1 MTRVWRLWGFLLA
14 TAAAIQAVEV
24 EQHRPH
30 DFTFTAQVEGNP
42 FAVDVRAEFNGPDGR
57 QLAIP
62 GFYDGNGQW
71 KVRFSAPAPGEWTM
85 RTLSPVA
92 ALHGKTES
100 IQARPNTHRNTHGV
114 LRVDPLHPYHFQFED
129 GSRFFLMGY
138 EADWLWGADMLDP
151 QRKLMRRL
159 IDQIAAR
166 GFNYVIVNVYAH
178 DTRWCPGKVNEW
190 DYGPAPVYPW
200 EGTNDKPDHERL
212 NPRFFQIYD
221 GMMEALREKGIVA
234 HIMFK
239 VYNKQV
245 NWPAA
250 GSAAEARFFRYVTAR
265 YQAYPNIVWDFAK
278 ESFYEKN
285 NQLQRNLME
294 LVRST
299 DAYRHMM
306 GVHDDDIYEWD
317 PKLGATLDLR
327 IDQQHV
333 DWEQMIA
340 FDRAQRRRPVVNVE
354 YSYELGVEP
363 LPTHNN
369 VNQVDWKLNLVRA
382 YRILFAGG
390 YIAYYYNN
398 TAWDIVK
405 PDPEPPGMARFQILK
420 QLFESVPYW
429 RMNPAPALAVGG
441 KCLSDDATTMMCLA
455 EGEQARAKDRHLTLN
470 LMGFSGALGAE
481 WVNTWTGERKAM
493 GRIEAGVATIDYP
506 ADFGGAPAILILRR

>member
-1 MTRVWRLWGFLLA
+1 MKRWAFLLA
-14 TAAAIQAVEV
+14 IAAALQAVEV
-24 EQHRPH
+24 EQYRPH
-30 DFTFTAQVEGNP
+30 DFTFTARVEGNP
-42 FAVDVRAEFNGPDGR
+42 FEVDLRAEFHGPDGR
-57 QLAIP
+57 QLTIP
-62 GFYDGNGQW
+62 AFFDGNGQW
-71 KVRFSAPAPGEWTM
+71 KVRFSAPVPGEWTM

-100 IQARPNTHRNTHGV
+100 IQARPNTHRHTHGA

-129 GSRFFLMGY
+129 GTRFFLMGY

-151 QRKLMRRL
+151 QRKVMHRL

-200 EGTNDKPDHERL
+200 EGTNGKPDHERL

-221 GMMEALREKGIVA
+221 GMMEALREKGVVA

-278 ESFYEKN
+278 ESYNEKN
-285 NQLQRNLME
+285 NQLQHNLME

-299 DAYRHMM
+299 DAYRHMV

-327 IDQQHV
+327 IDQQHT

-340 FDRAQRRRPVVNVE
+340 FDRAHRRRPVVNVE

-363 LPTHNN
+363 LPTHSN

-429 RMNPAPALAVGG
+429 RINPAPALAVGG
-441 KCLSDDATTMMCLA
+441 KCLSDEATTMMCLA

-470 LMGFSGALGAE
+470 LRGFAGVLEAE
-481 WVNTWTGERKAM
+481 WVNTWTGERKSM

-506 ADFGGAPAILILRR
+506 AEFAGAPAILVLRR